1 LVDKDEKF
9 VLSDFGIAHYDSEE
23 FLIDNK
29 TRKGDRLA
37 NIEFSAPEQI
47 NNQYEVTQVAD
58 IYSMAQV
65 MYWFV
70 FGTVNRGTGA
80 EYISQK
86 YDWEDAYIFDSIINK
101 CLRNNPEERFQSVD
115 EIIQFYQNEKNK
127 DKEEDPFEDMHTF
140 HSAILSVV
148 PEFYNQAFA
157 ITDKDVMCELFDSIF
172 SVEYNQS
179 LEFNTGIGNNTI
191 DSIIKLEN
199 DDFLMESRQLNIRKI
214 WGLLTDDVYDDI
226 FLLEIDESLP
236 YVIEGEKYQVVAVI
250 ENEKIVPYNDIASGY
265 VRYNGK
271 VKKVSELNIQERY
284 VTNDY
289 KVIAPFHS
297 CTIIEKNDRFLEN
310 LQEIETLR
318 PEDVYTLKEKIHM
331 NRSRDVYMR
340 L

>member
-1 LVDKDEKF
+1 
-9 VLSDFGIAHYDSEE
+9 
-23 FLIDNK
+23 
-29 TRKGDRLA
+29 
-37 NIEFSAPEQI
+37 
-47 NNQYEVTQVAD
+47 
-58 IYSMAQV
+58 
-65 MYWFV
+65 
-70 FGTVNRGTGA
+70 
-80 EYISQK
+80 
-86 YDWEDAYIFDSIINK
+86 
-101 CLRNNPEERFQSVD
+101 
-115 EIIQFYQNEKNK
+115 
-127 DKEEDPFEDMHTF
+127 MHTF

-172 SVEYNQS
+172 SVEYNQP

-250 ENEKIVPYNDIASGY
+250 ENEKIVPYNDISSGY

-289 KVIAPFHS
+289 KVIAIAPFHS

-310 LQEIETLR
+310 LQEIETLK